1 MSKRKFK
8 TEVNQLLHLIIH
20 SLYSHPEI
28 FLRELISNASD
39 ALDTLKYLTLTRD
52 GYKNIAFDPRIDIS
66 FGNEER
72 RVVTLSDTGKERKVI
87 TVSDSGIGMDAK
99 ELEQN
104 LGTIARSGTRDFL
117 GSLTGDA
124 KKDSNLI
131 GQFGVGFY
139 SAFMVAEKVGV
150 VSKKSGSEEA
160 FSWTSDGKGGYEI
173 EEAVRDGHGTTVTLL
188 LNEQGEEY
196 ADRLVLEG
204 IVKKY
209 SNHIPFP
216 IHLHYEVET
225 NDGKRTK
232 KEEQVNSASALWRR
246 PKSELKEEDY
256 NEFYRSIT
264 HDTEDPFLHIHTKA
278 EGKVEYNTL
287 FYIPK
292 KAPIDLYWAEYQ
304 PGVKLYIKR
313 VFITDDERELLP
325 RYLRFIRGV
334 IDSEDLP
341 LNISREMLQKN
352 SILAKIRADSVKRI
366 LNELSEIKKDKER
379 YDSFY
384 KEFRRPLKEGIYQDF
399 ANRDLLLDLLQFKST
414 KEEGYTDF
422 AQYKDRMPDGQKA
435 IYYITGENEQGLRHS
450 PLLEPFRQKNIEVLI
465 MDDDI
470 DEIVIPALE
479 RYKDIKLK
487 AVNRSDTIDEIKT
500 EEEKKKEKA
509 SEPLLARMRK
519 VLADDVKDV
528 RAGAG
533 LSESPSCI
541 VADEDDPTIGLQ
553 QILKVIGEKNI
564 PEAKPILEVNP
575 DHPIIKSLEST
586 KDERV
591 FEDASRLL
599 FEQALLVEGVRPKD
613 TASFIKRLNRVLEK
627 AL

>member
-1 MSKRKFK
+1 M
-8 TEVNQLLHLIIH
+8 T
-20 SLYSHPEI
+20 
-28 FLRELISNASD
+28 
-39 ALDTLKYLTLTRD
+39 
-52 GYKNIAFDPRIDIS
+52 
-66 FGNEER
+66 
-72 RVVTLSDTGKERKVI
+72 
-87 TVSDSGIGMDAK
+87 
-99 ELEQN
+99 
-104 LGTIARSGTRDFL
+104 
-117 GSLTGDA
+117 
-124 KKDSNLI
+124 
-131 GQFGVGFY
+131 
-139 SAFMVAEKVGV
+139 
-150 VSKKSGSEEA
+150 
-160 FSWTSDGKGGYEI
+160 
-173 EEAVRDGHGTTVTLL
+173 
-188 LNEQGEEY
+188 
-196 ADRLVLEG
+196 
-204 IVKKY
+204 
-209 SNHIPFP
+209 
-216 IHLHYEVET
+216 
-225 NDGKRTK
+225 
-232 KEEQVNSASALWRR
+232 
-246 PKSELKEEDY
+246 
-256 NEFYRSIT
+256 
-264 HDTEDPFLHIHTKA
+264 
-278 EGKVEYNTL
+278 
-287 FYIPK
+287 
-292 KAPIDLYWAEYQ
+292 
-304 PGVKLYIKR
+304 
-313 VFITDDERELLP
+313 
-325 RYLRFIRGV
+325 
-334 IDSEDLP
+334 
-341 LNISREMLQKN
+341 
-352 SILAKIRADSVKRI
+352 
-366 LNELSEIKKDKER
+366 
-379 YDSFY
+379 
-384 KEFRRPLKEGIYQDF
+384 LKEGIYQDF

-435 IYYITGENEQGLRHS
+435 IYYIIGENEQGLRHS